1 MRDHTTELTT
11 RRGRLRH
18 CRRSVPGHPAFSHIV
33 YHVRAAGMLTAAL
46 AAGVGTPALAQA
58 APTIQ
63 PINDFATSVLG
74 VLTGDLI
81 RTAGAIAIAFG
92 GYMMWSDRWPK
103 SRFIS
108 LALGIV
114 VVLGAPTIVAWLASI

>member
-1 MRDHTTELTT
+1 MRDPITELTT
-11 RRGRLRH
+11 RRGRA
-18 CRRSVPGHPAFSHIV
+18 RRSRHSVPIYSATGPTARHI
-33 YHVRAAGMLTAAL
+33 RAAGILSAAL
-46 AAGVGTPALAQA
+46 SASFATPALAQA

>member
-1 MRDHTTELTT
+1 MRDHITELIT
-11 RRGRLRH
+11 RRGRT
-18 CRRSVPGHPAFSHIV
+18 RRRLSFPRHPAPGLTARHT
-33 YHVRAAGMLTAAL
+33 RAAGVVAAAL
-46 AAGVGTPALAQA
+46 AAGFATPALAQA

-63 PINDFATSVLG
+63 PINDFASSVLG

-81 RTAGAIAIAFG
+81 RSAGAIAIAFG